1 MNIMI
6 LEVITLIPKL
16 ATKVIYDLWPMLT
29 LFIIVLITIRTVYL
43 KTNNK
48 PFILYKELISLCF
61 VIYALL
67 LFELVTSTDFNSYSN
82 NFIPFKEIFRYETSS
97 VLFYRN
103 VIGNMILFLPFGFF
117 VSYYCKLNK
126 SYYNLIVIFITSFS
140 IEVIQ
145 SMIGRSFDIDDIIL
159 NVIGGYLGYIIY
171 ILSGKI
177 LRYYSVKLRNNIL
190 LNVILFIVIIVL
202 AYIIFTLYGVF
213 I

>member
-1 MNIMI
+1 M
-6 LEVITLIPKL
+6 IPKL

>member
-1 MNIMI
+1 
-6 LEVITLIPKL
+6 
-16 ATKVIYDLWPMLT
+16 MLT